1 MEYRI
6 NSDLDLCIKIT
17 KNQSMTHTLNHGM
30 ELKHS
35 TTYAVGYAKCNNCW
49 KDITP
54 TQIQVD
60 GHYHCF
66 HDKSDYHIDCLGD
79 NKDDE
84 TFFLLECG
92 FTNMKIKN
100 TKSYKDYM
108 KSYLKNSLVKRM
120 ENNLIGLK
128 GYSKKNHVMNQK
140 YIFF

>member
-1 MEYRI
+1 MYDKVKMEYKI

-17 KNQSMTHTLNHGM
+17 KNL
-30 ELKHS
+30 
-35 TTYAVGYAKCNNCW
+35 
-49 KDITP
+49 
-54 TQIQVD
+54 
-60 GHYHCF
+60 
-66 HDKSDYHIDCLGD
+66 SD
-79 NKDDE
+79 DDE

-108 KSYLKNSLVKRM
+108 KSYLKNTLVKRM
-120 ENNLIGLK
+120 EYNMIGLK